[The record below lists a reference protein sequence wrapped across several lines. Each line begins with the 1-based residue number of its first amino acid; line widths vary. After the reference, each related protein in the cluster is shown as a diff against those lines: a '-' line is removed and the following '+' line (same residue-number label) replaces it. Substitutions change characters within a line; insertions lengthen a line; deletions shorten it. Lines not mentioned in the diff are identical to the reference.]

1 MYSNFLQ
8 VLVLDFKYVSY
19 SISILNKFYVNL

>member
-19 SISILNKFYVNL
+19 SISTIKSRFGQ